1 MPTEADLDASSQASS
16 NRSVNSRK
24 AEKHRKMT
32 KSGWAYTGSEYSS
45 KKASG
50 DLKQKGK
57 LKPYA
62 YWPLNY
68 KMVSRR
74 PEHRPAARKGM
85 SSMVKLSC
93 FVNEVDDSIID
104 RFLKLTLEE
113 SSKYPLYFVLA
124 RHENVIQR
132 FDFRLG
138 HPEPLKTLPYHDP
151 EPLKTLSYRD
161 PEPSK
166 TLPYRDPDVR
176 E

>member
-50 DLKQKGK
+50 GLKQKGK

-74 PEHRPAARKGM
+74 PEHRPTARKGM
-85 SSMVKLSC
+85 SSVVKLSKRLEGHT
-93 FVNEVDDSIID
+93 VSNALPMRLVHVDDNIID

-113 SSKYPLYFVLA
+113 SFKYPLYFVLA
-124 RHENVIQR
+124 RHENVRI
-132 FDFRLG
+132 
-138 HPEPLKTLPYHDP
+138 HY
-151 EPLKTLSYRD
+151 LSMSLVSNYISQLLCGL
-161 PEPSK
+161 EEYAKMHICYSQ
-166 TLPYRDPDVR
+166 
-176 E
+176 